1 MTVIASSLPPP
12 SYGAVVPNAGPPA
25 AATGSSLPQGSLPG
39 AVAAR
44 RQG

>member
-1 MTVIASSLPPP
+1 MKVIASSIPTP
-12 SYGAVVPNAGPPA
+12 SLGAIVPNAGPPA
-25 AATGSSLPQGSLPG
+25 AAAGSSLPQGSLPG

>member
-1 MTVIASSLPPP
+1 MTVIASSLPKPP
-12 SYGAVVPNAGPPA
+12 FGAVVPNAGPPVT
-25 AATGSSLPQGSLPG
+25 ATGPSLPQGSLPG

>member
-1 MTVIASSLPPP
+1 MKTNAASMPTPSL
-12 SYGAVVPNAGPPA
+12 GAVVPNAGPPVTTA
-25 AATGSSLPQGSLPG
+25 GSSLPQGSLPG